1 MLQKERNTEK
11 GSFTTI
17 SRGILTPVQTLM
29 VNAFSRAHL
38 VSILMA
44 LVLRLTW
51 GFKWVCSVSISK
63 LATINLNEKLT
74 KHWCPC
80 IRPTLRVTHL
90 NNEYIAQK
98 TFKIMKR
105 KLKFRWKTVFKMS
118 TMILYG
124 LQTKISIRCWKPHKK
139 INWINK
145 YFSQYPGNHL
155 QPDNCFITT
164 FNY

>member
-17 SRGILTPVQTLM
+17 SRGILTPVQTPM

-74 KHWCPC
+74 KHWCHC

-139 INWINK
+139 NRLNK
-145 YFSQYPGNHL
+145 
-155 QPDNCFITT
+155 
-164 FNY
+164 